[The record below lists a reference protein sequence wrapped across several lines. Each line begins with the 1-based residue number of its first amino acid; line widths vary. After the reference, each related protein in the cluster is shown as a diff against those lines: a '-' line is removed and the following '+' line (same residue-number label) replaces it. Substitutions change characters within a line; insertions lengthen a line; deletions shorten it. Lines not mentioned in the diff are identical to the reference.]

1 MTVVSDASS
10 LWFESYEVCRSLFFS
25 VCSKPAIVSFFVC
38 YAEGISSNLYTYKP
52 LHSLPDTLY
61 FGQVSQALKNY

>member
-25 VCSKPAIVSFFVC
+25 VGSKPAIVSFFVC
-38 YAEGISSNLYTYKP
+38 YAEGISSNLHTYNIINHYIHY
-52 LHSLPDTLY
+52 LTHFTL
-61 FGQVSQALKNY
+61 AK